1 MLDKIAKALAIAA
14 AKVALDA
21 IEEAMTE
28 AAKGDQ
34 RRARPRS
41 ANPEFR
47 ERAAAGPSPRTTN
60 RPSPSAWGG
69 VNAAQRPAPRKVSES
84 VTAVLKR
91 QIPIR
96 DEAPRS
102 WIGGL
107 PMLPDDVEW
116 PRAPSRLYAD
126 KGEIPLNFFAQI
138 ACADLP
144 PELWGGLGPREGW
157 LLFFAPIYG
166 DSPRSDFADMR
177 VLHTRELGK
186 ERPAPPDKQL
196 VADMRYSGQDYA
208 GVIFRRCPVDI
219 VCMSNAPVHP
229 VELPFCG
236 AETGSPMPDNLTQV
250 LYGDAPVGPSY
261 WRDDDRPFN
270 WASLALA
277 LTDTLESLD
286 AQCRKSRSMAEFR
299 RKLAEERAAKGERAE
314 PKPGST
320 FDAEA
325 MERALEA
332 MRAEED
338 SLATVPSHL
347 DAEGRERRKAHV
359 LRRSANLA
367 EQRALIARFG
377 DPFDADAFAD
387 FLEQE
392 QAARDTWLTTQAD
405 RLRDLIGAVS
415 ARPPYEPIDET
426 NWGYLEGVFSTGHD
440 QWFLGHIRDPARSG
454 PLNQLHCPEKSTLTL
469 RDIMKRQWERA
480 NLTVARDMYF
490 AGPEERRHLPD
501 DIRARIEASAQGY
514 HHNRPPRMG
523 GAFQPVQ
530 DSSAPPGKVLLLQLV
545 NDDAAGINWGDTGA
559 LFGWIGIDALER
571 GDFST
576 VDYWTENT

>member
-1 MLDKIAKALAIAA
+1 MLDKIAKALAFAA

-34 RRARPRS
+34 RRARPHS

-47 ERAAAGPSPRTTN
+47 ERAAAGWSPRTTN
-60 RPSPSAWGG
+60 RPSPMASGDF
-69 VNAAQRPAPRKVSES
+69 NTAPRPSPRKIHES
-84 VTAVLKR
+84 VTAVLKH

-96 DEAPRS
+96 AEAPRS

-126 KGEIPLNFFAQI
+126 KGEIPLNFLAQI

-157 LLFFAPIYG
+157 LLFFAPISG
-166 DSPRSDFADMR
+166 DSPRRDFTDMR

-196 VADMRYSGQDYA
+196 VADMRLSGSDYA
-208 GVIFRRCPVDI
+208 GLVFRRCPVDI
-219 VCMSNAPVHP
+219 VCMSNAAVHP
-229 VELPFCG
+229 VDLPFCE
-236 AETGSPMPDNLTQV
+236 AEAGSPMPDNLTQV
-250 LYGDAPVGPSY
+250 LYGDAPIGPSH
-261 WRDDDRPFN
+261 WHHDDRPFN

-286 AQCRKSRSMAEFR
+286 AQCRKSRSMADYR
-299 RKLAEERAAKGERAE
+299 RKLAEERAARGDPNE
-314 PKPGST
+314 PTPGST
-320 FDAEA
+320 FDAKA
-325 MERALEA
+325 AQLALA
-332 MRAEED
+332 AIRVDED

-347 DAEGRERRKAHV
+347 DAKGRERREAYV
-359 LRRSANLA
+359 LQRSAELA
-367 EQRALIARFG
+367 EQRALITRFG
-377 DPFDADAFAD
+377 DPFDSDAFAD

-392 QAARDTWLTTQAD
+392 QAARDAWLAAQAD
-405 RLRDLIGAVS
+405 RLRELMGAVS

-426 NWGYLEGVFSTGHD
+426 NWGYLEAVLSSGQD
-440 QWFLGHIRDPARSG
+440 QWFLGHTRDPARSG
-454 PLNQLHCPEKSTLTL
+454 PLNLLSCPEKSTLTL
-469 RDIMKRQWERA
+469 QNIMKRQFGRT
-480 NLTVARDMYF
+480 NLRVARDMYF
-490 AGPEERRHLPD
+490 AGPDTRNQLPD
-501 DIRARIEASAQGY
+501 DIRARLEASARGY
-514 HHNRPPRMG
+514 RHNRPPRMG
-523 GAFQPVQ
+523 GDFQPVQ

-545 NDDAAGINWGDTGA
+545 NDDAAGIHWGDSGA
-559 LFGWIGIDALER
+559 LFAWIGIDALER